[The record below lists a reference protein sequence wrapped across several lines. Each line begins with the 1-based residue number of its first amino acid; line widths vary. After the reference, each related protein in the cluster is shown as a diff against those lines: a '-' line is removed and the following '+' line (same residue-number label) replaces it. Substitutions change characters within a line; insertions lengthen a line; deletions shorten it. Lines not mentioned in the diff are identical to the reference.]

1 MESVPLPIAWV
12 CTVARTAE
20 DVESADFRA
29 PEMAA
34 SGASARVDCVEVV
47 LPNYTM
53 QPNSSGI

>member
-1 MESVPLPIAWV
+1 M
-12 CTVARTAE
+12 ARTAE

-47 LPNYTM
+47 LPNCIM
-53 QPNSSGI
+53 KPNNSGIHRLVEAAS